1 MKEAASVK
9 CTACEKENP
18 QDAQFC
24 GGCGGKL
31 AAENSLT
38 FDLATAGVP
47 AASPASAGDS
57 VTPSAPAG
65 DGAAASGSAPPLDYD
80 WHDRPAAP
88 PSGGTPPA
96 SSASSAAL
104 SGNGKAQA
112 APPQSAQPTAA
123 HTAAPGAQTAAP
135 PASLFLVCLAGP
147 DQGKRLAVGPQ
158 EVTLGRSVQCGL
170 LSDDPDV
177 DENHVALLAQNGVL
191 HFRTLTGGF
200 VFVDGAGYATGMLT
214 PANQIRIGR
223 SFWQIEML
231 GARATA
237 SVSLFDR
244 VGERVSAVTG
254 VSHVEGFKPQEMF
267 SSVLEKRTDEDVEEY
282 FLVGTRTTTPD
293 LKDVSTTWPK
303 PWVFFRAFTFSL
315 LVYLG
320 FYLAWNQ
327 FQNLN
332 MLPGLMMMGAFAI
345 PISVVIFYFE
355 MNTPRNV
362 SLYQV
367 FKLMLTG
374 GILSLIATLFIDTI
388 LRGGTGNI
396 IAAMLTGVAEETAKV
411 LALLL
416 VVNKLKYRWT
426 LNGLLLGG
434 AVGAGFAGFESAGYF
449 FNALWQTHSDTVMF
463 QTIQLRGLLAPGGHV
478 AWAALC
484 GAALWKVKGND
495 RFTFAMFQDIR
506 FLRVFGL
513 AIVLHGLWDTY
524 IPLPFYLTQIA
535 LSGIAW
541 IAILSFVQDGLKQVQ
556 AAQAE
561 QKSGG
566 NYETVS

>member
-1 MKEAASVK
+1 MV
-9 CTACEKENP
+9 P
-18 QDAQFC
+18 
-24 GGCGGKL
+24 
-31 AAENSLT
+31 
-38 FDLATAGVP
+38 P
-47 AASPASAGDS
+47 AAVNAA
-57 VTPSAPAG
+57 TPG
-65 DGAAASGSAPPLDYD
+65 V
-80 WHDRPAAP
+80 
-88 PSGGTPPA
+88 
-96 SSASSAAL
+96 
-104 SGNGKAQA
+104 
-112 APPQSAQPTAA
+112 
-123 HTAAPGAQTAAP
+123 QTAAL

-147 DQGKRLAVGPQ
+147 DQGKRMAIGTQ

-170 LSDDPDV
+170 LSDDPAV
-177 DENHVALLAQNGVL
+177 DESHVALFAQNGIL

-200 VFVDGAGYATGMLT
+200 VFVDGTGYATGMLT

-223 SFWQIEML
+223 SFWQIE
-231 GARATA
+231 AQT
-237 SVSLFDR
+237 SKTTVSLFDR

-254 VSHVEGFKPQEMF
+254 VSHVEGFNPQEMF
-267 SSVLEKRTDEDVEEY
+267 SSVLEKRTDEDIEEY

-293 LKDVSTTWPK
+293 LKDVSTVWPK
-303 PWVFFRAFTFSL
+303 PWVFFKAFTLSL

-332 MLPGLMMMGAFAI
+332 MLPGLMIMGAFAI

-416 VVNKLKYRWT
+416 VVHKLKYRWT

-449 FNALWQTHSDTVMF
+449 FNALWQTHSDTFMF

-495 RFTFAMFQDIR
+495 RFSFAMFQDIR

-513 AIVLHGLWDTY
+513 AIVLHGLWDTN
-524 IPLPFYLTQIA
+524 IPLPFYLMQIG
-535 LSGIAW
+535 LSGVAW
-541 IAILSFVQDGLKQVQ
+541 VAILSFVQDGLKQIQ

-561 QKSGG
+561 QKAGG
-566 NYETVS
+566 TQYETVS